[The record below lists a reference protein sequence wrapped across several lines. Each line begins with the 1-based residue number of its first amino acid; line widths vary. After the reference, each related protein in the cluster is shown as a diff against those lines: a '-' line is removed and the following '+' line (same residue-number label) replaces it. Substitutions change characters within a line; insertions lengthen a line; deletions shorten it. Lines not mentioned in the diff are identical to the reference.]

1 MIDEGYVKFQ
11 AQWNESAPLATTH
24 IQELNVYRQQ
34 LYDLGLIGA
43 YANGIGYGN
52 ISKKHNA
59 KGHFIISGTAT
70 GNLNKLNTLHYAL
83 VTKVASEH
91 NKLWCEGPIMASSE
105 SMSHAAIYEHC
116 PEILAVVH
124 VHHLAL
130 WKKLMHQ
137 VPTTDASAP
146 YGSPEMVKSIVHLLN
161 QTNLR
166 EEKIFVMEGH
176 EEGIFTFGESL
187 EQATEILLKYFY
199 ALR

>member
-11 AQWNESAPLATTH
+11 AHWEESAPLAALH
-24 IQELNVYRQQ
+24 IQELNAYRQK
-34 LYDLGLIGA
+34 LYDLELIGA
-43 YANGIGYGN
+43 YANEIGYGN
-52 ISKKHNA
+52 ISKKYNT
-59 KGHFIISGTAT
+59 KGHFIVSGTAT
-70 GNLNKLNTLHYAL
+70 GNLSKLNTAHYAL
-83 VTKVASEH
+83 VTKVEPEH

-105 SMSHAAIYEHC
+105 SMSHAAIYEYC
-116 PEILAVVH
+116 PEVSAVVH
-124 VHHLAL
+124 VHHLEL

-146 YGSPEMVKSIVHLLN
+146 YGSPEMVESIIHLLN

-187 EQATEILLKYFY
+187 EEATQVLLKYFY
-199 ALR
+199 TLR